1 MSGLPLIA
9 PLFIEDGQFSSTL
22 VLVSGT
28 QLNTYADVTVRGMD
42 LLGTSRWLG
51 TSQAYTGAQTK

>member
-1 MSGLPLIA
+1 MSGLLLIA

-28 QLNTYADVTVRGMD
+28 QLKTYADVTVRTCRKHRDGSE
-42 LLGTSRWLG
+42 LRRRTLALRLH
-51 TSQAYTGAQTK
+51 